1 MRKLNEIAADLR
13 DLLGTKFQ
21 TVRISA
27 MQNSIQLIQEIKAIN
42 PEKLPGVIVA
52 FEMLK
57 FNGASMT
64 NTERIKLVLVD
75 QFRAAADQRA
85 LSVFQAAGSLLDLFP
100 ACGREING
108 VWYYPI
114 LTRREGESWTEFKQ
128 TYFDKFLQDG
138 YGDCQQELMDRF
150 EQNFMQQ
157 GE

>member
-13 DLLGTKFQ
+13 DLLDTKFQ

-27 MQNSIQLIQEIKAIN
+27 MQNSDQLIKEIKAIN

-52 FEMLK
+52 FESLE
-57 FNGASMT
+57 FNGTGMT

-100 ACGREING
+100 ADGREING
-108 VWYYPI
+108 VYYYPLDCVTASPDPQFAALAVGLEI
-114 LTRREGESWTEFKQ
+114 KQ
-128 TYFDKFLQDG
+128 G
-138 YGDCQQELMDRF
+138 SV
-150 EQNFMQQ
+150 
-157 GE
+157 

>member
-27 MQNSIQLIQEIKAIN
+27 MQNSGQLIKEIKAIN

-52 FEMLK
+52 FESLE
-57 FNGASMT
+57 FNGTSMT

-85 LSVFQAAGSLLDLFP
+85 LSVFQAAGSLLELFP
-100 ACGREING
+100 ADGREING
-108 VWYYPI
+108 VWYYPADCTAASPDPQFAV
-114 LTRREGESWTEFKQ
+114 LAVGLEVKQ
-128 TYFDKFLQDG
+128 G
-138 YGDCQQELMDRF
+138 SV
-150 EQNFMQQ
+150 
-157 GE
+157 

>member
-27 MQNSIQLIQEIKAIN
+27 MQNSGQLIKEIKAIN

-52 FEMLK
+52 FESLK
-57 FNGASMT
+57 FNGTSMT

-85 LSVFQAAGSLLDLFP
+85 LSVFQAAGSLLELFP
-100 ACGREING
+100 ADGREING
-108 VWYYPI
+108 VWYYPADCAAANPDPQFAALAVGLEI
-114 LTRREGESWTEFKQ
+114 KQ
-128 TYFDKFLQDG
+128 G
-138 YGDCQQELMDRF
+138 SV
-150 EQNFMQQ
+150 
-157 GE
+157 

>member
-27 MQNSIQLIQEIKAIN
+27 MQNSGQLIKEIKAIN

-52 FEMLK
+52 FESLE
-57 FNGASMT
+57 FNGTSMT

-75 QFRAAADQRA
+75 QFRAAADQRS

-100 ACGREING
+100 A
-108 VWYYPI
+108 
-114 LTRREGESWTEFKQ
+114 
-128 TYFDKFLQDG
+128 DG
-138 YGDCQQELMDRF
+138 K
-150 EQNFMQQ
+150 
-157 GE
+157 